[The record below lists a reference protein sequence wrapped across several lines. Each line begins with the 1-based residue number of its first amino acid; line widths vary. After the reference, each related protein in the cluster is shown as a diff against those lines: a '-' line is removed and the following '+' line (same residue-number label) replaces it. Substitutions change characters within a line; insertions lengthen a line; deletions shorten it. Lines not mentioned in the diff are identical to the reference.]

1 MTSRIPETLPGRL
14 ESNGAPSDP
23 FRIKM
28 FCLNHLRISWQGH
41 IVFGIAQAIFDEGV
55 DIEVWGRSAEAAAR
69 RPYVRLGVPGYV
81 AKVLYKLRQEPLID
95 RLTVRRFLGSL
106 RKGDIVYAWPMAPLD
121 MLREVK
127 ARGHLLLIEALN
139 SAQPTYQR
147 ILTDAYRRLG
157 EHRHTSDEPD
167 AIERERERFQL
178 ADRVFTASPLTTQ
191 SYIEAGIR
199 EDHIL
204 ESFYGWEP
212 DRFRGTVRALP
223 PADGLTVLFVGT
235 PIVRKGVHLLLQAWD
250 RANIPG
256 RLVVVG
262 GRPEPIIAERFPQ
275 YLNRPDIQWL
285 SWSNDVGEFFRS
297 ADVFA
302 FPSLEEGSPLVIYEA
317 MGCGLP
323 AVASPMGGGAIGWQG
338 EGIIILDPYD
348 VDAWAETFRRL
359 GTDHAYRRELAE
371 QARRSAQN
379 FTWKAVG
386 LKRLSQIT
394 SLVRSMG
401 CHDATHRA

>member
-1 MTSRIPETLPGRL
+1 
-14 ESNGAPSDP
+14 
-23 FRIKM
+23 M

-55 DIEVWGRSAEAAAR
+55 NIEVWGRSAEAAAR

-139 SAQPTYQR
+139 GAQPTYQR

-212 DRFRGTVRALP
+212 DRFRGTVRAYRP
-223 PADGLTVLFVGT
+223 PTGSRSCSSARPSCARGCTSSYKPG
-235 PIVRKGVHLLLQAWD
+235 IVRTSRDGSWWSGAD
-250 RANIPG
+250 R
-256 RLVVVG
+256 
-262 GRPEPIIAERFPQ
+262 
-275 YLNRPDIQWL
+275 
-285 SWSNDVGEFFRS
+285 SRS
-297 ADVFA
+297 SPSV
-302 FPSLEEGSPLVIYEA
+302 FPS
-317 MGCGLP
+317 
-323 AVASPMGGGAIGWQG
+323 
-338 EGIIILDPYD
+338 
-348 VDAWAETFRRL
+348 
-359 GTDHAYRRELAE
+359 
-371 QARRSAQN
+371 
-379 FTWKAVG
+379 
-386 LKRLSQIT
+386 T
-394 SLVRSMG
+394 SIVRISSG
-401 CHDATHRA
+401 